1 MNAVP
6 FMFLWV
12 NEKNFQRHKV
22 MKDLFLKYKFHF
34 KKTEESQQ
42 SITFLLSPL
51 ISLYET
57 DEYKNGMFE
66 IMDINAQ
73 LLSE

>member
-6 FMFLWV
+6 IMFLRV

-22 MKDLFLKYKFHF
+22 MKELFLKYKFHF
-34 KKTEESQQ
+34 KKTEQNQQ

-57 DEYKNGMFE
+57 DEYEKGMFE
-66 IMDINAQ
+66 IIDINA
-73 LLSE
+73 